1 LPFTIVWSIN
11 SITIGKSK
19 TEHSKVMAEI
29 LIVPPFL
36 EGGGEMAEFTTSY
49 HASSTAQ
56 GPVET

>member
-1 LPFTIVWSIN
+1 
-11 SITIGKSK
+11 
-19 TEHSKVMAEI
+19 MAEI

-49 HASSTAQ
+49 HTSSTAQ